1 VITSGGT
8 ASLSGVPIFT
18 NGFDKGTNSSEA
30 VVDETAKDSI
40 LHIQT
45 PCKDAYKVRSQMHPQ
60 WKQNSKQETSVRM
73 YQWINQ

>member
-18 NGFDKGTNSSEA
+18 KGFDKGTNSSEA
-30 VVDETAKDSI
+30 VIDETAKEFS

-45 PCKDAYKVRSQMHPQ
+45 PYKDTYKVRSQMHPQ
-60 WKQNSKQETSVRM
+60 WKQNSKQEISVRT
-73 YQWINQ
+73 YQ